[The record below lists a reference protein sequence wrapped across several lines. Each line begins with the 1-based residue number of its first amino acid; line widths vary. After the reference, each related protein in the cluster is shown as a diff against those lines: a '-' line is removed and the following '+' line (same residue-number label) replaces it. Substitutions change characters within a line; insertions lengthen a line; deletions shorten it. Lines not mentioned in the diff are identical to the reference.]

1 MINNLRVSAEPK
13 ENGGG
18 VPLSYDL
25 NTSFTKKK
33 KKKGKCSPNYEC
45 KSFER
50 LLARLQYIQPTSCS
64 LSSCSE

>member
-33 KKKGKCSPNYEC
+33 KENALPIMNVNLLKGFWHVCSTYSLP
-45 KSFER
+45 
-50 LLARLQYIQPTSCS
+50 LAL
-64 LSSCSE
+64 